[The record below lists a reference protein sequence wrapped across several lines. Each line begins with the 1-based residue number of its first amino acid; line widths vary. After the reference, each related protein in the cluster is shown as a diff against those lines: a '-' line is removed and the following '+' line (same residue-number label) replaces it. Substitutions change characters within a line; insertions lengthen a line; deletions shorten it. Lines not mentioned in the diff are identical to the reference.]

1 MAPALNLMAPSHL
14 SFLLFVLSP
23 IRKLN
28 IEGEICSK
36 VWDRYRRPLVQ
47 NTAGSKRSDAF
58 DKEMFLRVLDVFD
71 NGS

>member
-1 MAPALNLMAPSHL
+1 MAPSHFP
-14 SFLLFVLSP
+14 FLLFVLSP

-28 IEGEICSK
+28 IESEICSK

-58 DKEMFLRVLDVFD
+58 GKGMFLRVLDVFD